1 MKSKRIL
8 ALVLS
13 LAMVLGTIGTV
24 FAANDLT
31 ADIEDVST
39 QKAVSRL
46 AAFGIV
52 NGMEDGKY
60 HPELDVTREQ
70 FAKLIVEATG
80 LGSAATATGG
90 TTLFKDVD
98 ASRWSAGYVNVA
110 TGQGIIKGYPDGT
123 FGPDKKVT
131 YAEEIGRASCRERV

>member
-13 LAMVLGTIGTV
+13 LAMVLGTFGTV

-52 NGMEDGKY
+52 NGM
-60 HPELDVTREQ
+60 
-70 FAKLIVEATG
+70 
-80 LGSAATATGG
+80 
-90 TTLFKDVD
+90 
-98 ASRWSAGYVNVA
+98 
-110 TGQGIIKGYPDGT
+110 
-123 FGPDKKVT
+123 
-131 YAEEIGRASCRERV
+131 